1 MTRPHILL
9 VEDESIVAMDMSRRL
24 ISLGYPSV
32 EYVATGEAAVAY
44 AVEHKPDLILMD
56 IHLKGKMDGIQAAEL
71 IRRQNDIPLI
81 YITAYADEK
90 TFARAKKTEPYGFIM
105 KPFQER
111 EVRSSIEIALYKHA
125 IQQELLQAK
134 IDAEQANNAKSR
146 FLTMMSHELRTP
158 LNSILGMTQLA
169 MESKSPAEQQEYI
182 KVAHREGRNLL
193 SLINTIID
201 YAQMETG
208 QTVYKNEDFHLDRMA
223 EELIEIYREGAES
236 KHLELSLLLE
246 QDGPL
251 HLHGD
256 TGKIKWIFMNII
268 GNAVKF
274 TASGSVEVRIRTRLN
289 VIDDTVNLHAE
300 IEDTGCG
307 ISLEEQAEIFSAF
320 RQGDNSYT
328 RMYGGVGLGLTAVKQ
343 MVDTLGGLIEFE
355 SAPDVGTVFRI
366 DLVLKRALGIRSGS
380 GRGRIN

>member
-90 TFARAKKTEPYGFIM
+90 TFARAKETEPYGFIM

-111 EVRSSIEIALYKHA
+111 EVRSSIEIALYKHT
-125 IQQELLQAK
+125 IQKELLQAK

-169 MESKSPAEQQEYI
+169 MESKSPAEQLEYI
-182 KVAHREGRNLL
+182 KIAHQEGRNLL

-201 YAQMETG
+201 YAQMESG
-208 QTVYKNEDFHLDRMA
+208 QTVYKNEDFHLDRVA
-223 EELIEIYREGAES
+223 EEIMEIYREGAES
-236 KHLELSLLLE
+236 RHIEFSLNLEK
-246 QDGPL
+246 DGPL

-256 TGKIKWIFMNII
+256 TGKIKQIFMNII

-274 TASGSVEVRIRTRLN
+274 TARGSVAVRIRTRSNEL
-289 VIDDTVNLHAE
+289 DDTVQLYAE

-307 ISLEEQAEIFSAF
+307 IPVKEQTEIFSAF

-343 MVDTLGGLIEFE
+343 MVDTLGGSIEFE

-366 DLVLKRALGIRSGS
+366 YLVLRRALGIRSGS
-380 GRGRIN
+380 GRGGTN

>member
-56 IHLKGKMDGIQAAEL
+56 IHLKGKMDGIQAAGL

-90 TFARAKKTEPYGFIM
+90 TFARAKETEPYGFIM

-111 EVRSSIEIALYKHA
+111 EVRSSIEIALYKHT
-125 IQQELLQAK
+125 IQKELLQAK

-169 MESKSPAEQQEYI
+169 MESKSPTEQLEYMKI
-182 KVAHREGRNLL
+182 AHREGRNLL

-201 YAQMETG
+201 YAQMESG

-223 EELIEIYREGAES
+223 EEIMEIYREGAES
-236 KHLELSLLLE
+236 RRIEFSLNLEK
-246 QDGPL
+246 DGPL

-256 TGKIKWIFMNII
+256 TGKIKQIFMNII

-274 TASGSVEVRIRTRLN
+274 TARGSVAVRIRTRSNEL
-289 VIDDTVNLHAE
+289 DDTVQLYAE

-307 ISLEEQAEIFSAF
+307 IPVKEQTEIFSAF

-343 MVDTLGGLIEFE
+343 MVDTLGGSIEFE

-366 DLVLKRALGIRSGS
+366 YLVLRKALGIRSGS
-380 GRGRIN
+380 GRSGTN